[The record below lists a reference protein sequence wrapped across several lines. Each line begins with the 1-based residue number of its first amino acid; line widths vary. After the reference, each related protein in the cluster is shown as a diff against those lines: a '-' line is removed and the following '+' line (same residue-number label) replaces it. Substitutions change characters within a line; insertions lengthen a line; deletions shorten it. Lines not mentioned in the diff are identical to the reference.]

1 MIRYEGPEDQG
12 NRGVFAVDERL
23 YPWGIQDHTLII
35 WTVLQKITITF
46 QDSYIDIKILLSST
60 RSW

>member
-35 WTVLQKITITF
+35 CTVLPKGRVFETNEF
-46 QDSYIDIKILLSST
+46 GK
-60 RSW
+60 